1 MISLHTPCLAMS
13 RRSLLQ
19 YLQKGKRSNEKE
31 NVEQILY
38 KSALDASLKRH
49 HVIPDS
55 IHVCK

>member
-1 MISLHTPCLAMS
+1 MS